1 MLGQDSLHRCISQG
15 KQKLIAHQRRSIHP
29 CPLPPLNRDSRLQDE
44 VEKGRMSEEKAL
56 EKLLT
61 AVPDGPHGRLIRRSL
76 LETKS
81 FSQEL
86 DALVYAAEAMADAMG
101 QIAPFDRAY

>member
-1 MLGQDSLHRCISQG
+1 MREGRRWQG
-15 KQKLIAHQRRSIHP
+15 LSFAATY
-29 CPLPPLNRDSRLQDE
+29 LQDE
-44 VEKGRMSEEKAL
+44 MEKGRMSEERAL

-86 DALVYAAEAMADAMG
+86 DALTYAAEAMADAMG